1 MKGLLSGAGFQA
13 DCKAPQLARTP
24 IAPTAHMLLL
34 RGAGEMNGGQVER
47 WSGIG
52 GDGESL
58 DGLTGDLSDD
68 LKVLIEM

>member
-1 MKGLLSGAGFQA
+1 MSTVLRLSDNSKGL
-13 DCKAPQLARTP
+13 

-34 RGAGEMNGGQVER
+34 RGAGEMNGGHVER